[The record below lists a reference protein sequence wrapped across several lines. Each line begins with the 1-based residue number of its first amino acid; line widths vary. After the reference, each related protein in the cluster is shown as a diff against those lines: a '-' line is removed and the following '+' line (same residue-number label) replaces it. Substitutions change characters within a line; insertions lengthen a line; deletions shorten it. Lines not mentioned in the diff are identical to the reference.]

1 MCAVWV
7 SLPLRYWALLPTVS
21 SALLSPTLLSP
32 RSSSPQKISDCAQYN
47 SNTDEKIGL
56 EPFLTFVSKSNTG
69 YDMAGRGIP
78 RDTKFPNAINCV
90 SALSTN
96 ERSSMC
102 VIGDIGNIAV
112 MGGTIS
118 MSFAVLGRGY
128 VLFTIQTAF
137 VERAALAVPYVRYLD
152 QHSHRRRILTHI
164 LRSACLYVPH
174 PQCDRRW
181 KHDPS
186 CHHG

>member
-7 SLPLRYWALLPTVS
+7 SLPLRYWPPPFSLLTS
-21 SALLSPTLLSP
+21 SIPA
-32 RSSSPQKISDCAQYN
+32 SSSPQKISDCAQYN
-47 SNTDEKIGL
+47 SNTAEKIGL

-118 MSFAVLGRGY
+118 MSFG
-128 VLFTIQTAF
+128 T
-137 VERAALAVPYVRYLD
+137 
-152 QHSHRRRILTHI
+152 
-164 LRSACLYVPH
+164 
-174 PQCDRRW
+174 W
-181 KHDPS
+181 
-186 CHHG
+186 